1 MNKEEHGID
10 TLDYEINHQ
19 ELGGKSAAGLYTAI
33 ILTLHGHC
41 GWIVTYSFECSAPHV
56 SCG

>member
-1 MNKEEHGID
+1 MKKEDHGID

-33 ILTLHGHC
+33 TLTLHGHC
-41 GWIVTYSFECSAPHV
+41 G
-56 SCG
+56 G

>member
-1 MNKEEHGID
+1 MKKEDYGID

-19 ELGGKSAAGLYTAI
+19 ELGGKSAAGLHTAF
-33 ILTLHGHC
+33 ILTFQGHC
-41 GWIVTYSFECSAPHV
+41 GWLFTYSFECSTPHV